1 MIVPGKE
8 LRQMIS
14 IVLHL
19 YLKVIFEKKNT
30 FRPIYFEICYV
41 YNKSYAIPYSIK
53 LQAHA
58 CSESNPLP
66 FHWRSFRYRDM
77 EQSFVKYGTRLHA
90 NLNLLIVFSVFFFF
104 YLKYVGAF
112 FFTFPFDRSCTLDFN
127 QIHVQTAFQ
136 NMYIQCINKTCINMY
151 SSTATQWNNI
161 KRVSL
166 VNVIHVHVLVQL
178 SILFSYKYKCVN
190 IMH

>member
-1 MIVPGKE
+1 MHVQIQLISTYIICRGGGGSRTTCDIPLLYEFDKSELILLGKGGGQTSLTPGSLVARMKRMHVLQTYFLFISFILYAKKHMIVPGKE

-66 FHWRSFRYRDM
+66 FQWRSFRYRDM
-77 EQSFVKYGTRLHA
+77 DSHLSNMVRG
-90 NLNLLIVFSVFFFF
+90 
-104 YLKYVGAF
+104 
-112 FFTFPFDRSCTLDFN
+112 CM
-127 QIHVQTAFQ
+127 QIF
-136 NMYIQCINKTCINMY
+136 I
-151 SSTATQWNNI
+151 
-161 KRVSL
+161 
-166 VNVIHVHVLVQL
+166 
-178 SILFSYKYKCVN
+178 F
-190 IMH
+190 